1 MMPEPEEIS
10 FFANCR
16 GWMAVKKKTITPET
30 ELKEILAILASIND
44 TTSRKAYELS
54 GVKTAEIDAYVAQ
67 LVKGKRKGLS
77 NLSEIFGGL
86 KQSELK
92 VKLTA
97 ACSDPLM
104 YPFAETYFINTVLR
118 TLGYSPFIGGVAITK
133 VYPDMKMPKPRGRQ
147 PKK

>member
-1 MMPEPEEIS
+1 MPEPEEIS

-16 GWMAVKKKTITPET
+16 GWMAVKKKTITAET

-54 GVKTAEIDAYVAQ
+54 GVKTADIDAYVAQ

-86 KQSELK
+86 KTSELK
-92 VKLTA
+92 EKLTA

-104 YPFAETYFINTVLR
+104 YPFAETYFINAVLR
-118 TLGYSPFIGGVAITK
+118 ALGYSPFIGGAAITE
-133 VYPDMKMPKPRGRQ
+133 VYPDMKMPKPRGRKS
-147 PKK
+147 KK

>member
-1 MMPEPEEIS
+1 MAESEEIS

-30 ELKEILAILASIND
+30 EKKEILAILASIND

-54 GVKTAEIDAYVAQ
+54 GIKTAEIDIYVDQ
-67 LVKGKRKGLS
+67 LTKGKRKGLG
-77 NLSEIFGGL
+77 NLAEIFGNL

-92 VKLTA
+92 TKLTA
-97 ACSDPLM
+97 SCADPLM

-118 TLGYSPFIGGVAITK
+118 TLKYSPFIGGAAITE
-133 VYPDMKMPKPRGRQ
+133 VYPDMKMPKPRGRK

>member
-1 MMPEPEEIS
+1 MAEPDEIS

-30 ELKEILAILASIND
+30 EKKEILAILASIND

-54 GVKTAEIDAYVAQ
+54 GVKTADIDAYIAT
-67 LVKGKRKGLS
+67 LVKGRRKGLG
-77 NLSEIFGGL
+77 NLAEIFGGL

-92 VKLTA
+92 VKLAA
-97 ACSDPLM
+97 ACDDPLM
-104 YPFAETYFINTVLR
+104 LPFAETYFINTLLR
-118 TLGYSPFIGGVAITK
+118 TLGYSPFIGAEAITE
-133 VYPDMKMPKPRGRQ
+133 VYPDMKMPKPRGRK

>member
-1 MMPEPEEIS
+1 MAESEEIS

-30 ELKEILAILASIND
+30 EKKEILAILASIND

-54 GVKTAEIDAYVAQ
+54 GIKTAEIDAYVAQ
-67 LVKGKRKGLS
+67 LTKGKRKGLG
-77 NLSEIFGGL
+77 NLAEIFGGL

-92 VKLTA
+92 AKLTA
-97 ACSDPLM
+97 SCADPLM
-104 YPFAETYFINTVLR
+104 HPFAETYFINTVLR
-118 TLGYSPFIGGVAITK
+118 TLKYSPFIGGAAITE
-133 VYPDMKMPKPRGRQ
+133 VYPDMKMPKPRGRK

>member
-1 MMPEPEEIS
+1 MPEPEEIS

-16 GWMAVKKKTITPET
+16 GWMAVKKKSITPET
-30 ELKEILAILASIND
+30 EQKEILAILASIND
-44 TTSRKAYELS
+44 TTSRKAYDLTGIKLS
-54 GVKTAEIDAYVAQ
+54 EIDAYVAQ
-67 LVKGKRKGLS
+67 LTKGKRKGLS
-77 NLSEIFGGL
+77 NLAEIFGGL

-92 VKLTA
+92 EKLMAT
-97 ACSDPLM
+97 CNDPSM

-118 TLGYSPFIGGVAITK
+118 TLNYSPFIGGAAITE